1 MLSSVGTADFYVG
14 QSRAS
19 CRNQKS
25 RTLAIFCFMHIGEQ
39 IQKELR
45 RQERTVTWLARKLCC
60 NRQNVYDIFRR
71 ATIDTELLLRISLAL
86 EFNFFTLYYK
96 EYKDRKK

>member
-1 MLSSVGTADFYVG
+1 M
-14 QSRAS
+14 
-19 CRNQKS
+19 
-25 RTLAIFCFMHIGEQ
+25 
-39 IQKELR
+39 
-45 RQERTVTWLARKLCC
+45 TWLARKLCC